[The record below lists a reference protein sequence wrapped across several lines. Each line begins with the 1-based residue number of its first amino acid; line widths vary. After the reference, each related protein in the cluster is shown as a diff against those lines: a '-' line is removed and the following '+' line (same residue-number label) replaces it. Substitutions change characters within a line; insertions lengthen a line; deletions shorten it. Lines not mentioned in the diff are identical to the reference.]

1 MNKVSLSDSDKDTVL
16 ELFEDL
22 QKEKD
27 LIFDT
32 MQEITTDNP
41 RANIMITSLMKVFF
55 ETDKTQM
62 NVAMILAAKY
72 GAKDYDDICKMTDE
86 RTETKDNE

>member
-1 MNKVSLSDSDKDTVL
+1 MEEKILNKVSLSDSDKDTVL

-55 ETDKTQM
+55 
-62 NVAMILAAKY
+62 
-72 GAKDYDDICKMTDE
+72 
-86 RTETKDNE
+86 